1 MRRHDALVSRT
12 SGGLAVAM
20 VMIGV
25 IVAVDV
31 AFLRDEPWVR
41 LVTNIGIVAAFA
53 VCYYL
58 LVLRR

>member
-1 MRRHDALVSRT
+1 M
-12 SGGLAVAM
+12 AM